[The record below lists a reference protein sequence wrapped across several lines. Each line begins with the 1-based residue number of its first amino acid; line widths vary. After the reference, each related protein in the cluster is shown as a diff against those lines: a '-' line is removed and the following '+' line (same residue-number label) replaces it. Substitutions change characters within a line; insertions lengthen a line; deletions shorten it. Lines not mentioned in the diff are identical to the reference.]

1 MGSVFGQEQLPK
13 WFWRAVVA
21 VGVSVGAFVMI
32 RGAIANLTDL
42 LVMLGVSLFLSFAVE
57 PAVNFLVDKGWRR
70 GRATL
75 FCFVVIF
82 GVGGVFIA
90 VMIGLVVTQ
99 VSELADKAPQY
110 VSDLAQWL
118 NDRFGMEITTDK
130 LTTQLNEYESNLAG
144 LAANLGGRVL
154 TLTGSV
160 LGVVFQAFT
169 VGLFSYYMI
178 AQGPEL
184 RRNVCSVLPAQRQQL
199 VLRIWELA
207 IEKTGGWIYSRVVL
221 STISAVTSWVVFSL
235 VGLPSP
241 LALALWVGLVSQFI
255 PVVGT
260 YLAGALPIL
269 VALLNDPVDAVI
281 VLVWIITYQQI
292 ENYLLSPRITAQ
304 TMNLHP
310 AVAFGSAI
318 AGGMLLGPIGAF
330 IALPIAAVITAIVST
345 YLERHE
351 VIESELTELDR
362 IEKTQGESAVRK
374 ALRRLSA
381 GQLEETLGVDI
392 PLIGPSG
399 ETASGDTVVD
409 DSDDGPDAPS
419 DGSPKKD

>member
-362 IEKTQGESAVRK
+362 IEKTQGDSAVRK

-409 DSDDGPDAPS
+409 DSDDGPDSPS
-419 DGSPKKD
+419 DGSPKTD

>member
-269 VALLNDPVDAVI
+269 VALLNDPVDAII

-362 IEKTQGESAVRK
+362 IEKTQGDSAVRK

-409 DSDDGPDAPS
+409 DSDDGPDSPS
-419 DGSPKKD
+419 DGSPKTD